1 MECIAKQLA
10 MSFLKFSSAT
20 VHTLLEHWAEYM
32 MSPEHANEKTRAQ
45 RVDLSN
51 AEAVLIGK
59 EEAA

>member
-1 MECIAKQLA
+1 